1 MSLCYTNNHMKAGIV
16 ALIGRPNAG
25 KSTLLNTLLKQ
36 KVTITSPKPNTTRF
50 PIEAVY
56 EDERGQI
63 IFIDTPGLT
72 NDVLSEK
79 PHVVVYIV
87 DHTRQRGSEEN
98 QTLGI
103 VRKFGDIPKILVLNK
118 IDIERPSFR
127 AQYKFLEEEFTDH
140 LEVSGLL
147 GKHLKSLLEVLFTYL
162 PEGEK
167 LVDTEHMITP
177 LLNMD
182 SKTFISELVREKVF
196 LSTGQEIPYKVSVKT
211 HEVTERDNGSMYI
224 RTTITVDNDRHKQMI
239 IGSSGRKIKQ
249 IGMMARKELELATGK
264 KIYLEL
270 TVVSGD

>member
-1 MSLCYTNNHMKAGIV
+1 MKAGIV

-25 KSTLLNTLLKQ
+25 KSTLLNTLLQQ

-56 EDERGQI
+56 EDTQGQI

-79 PHVVVYIV
+79 PHVVAYLI
-87 DHTRQRGSEEN
+87 DHTRRRGSEEN

-103 VRKFGDIPKILVLNK
+103 VRKFGDIPKVLALNK
-118 IDIERPSFR
+118 IDVEKPSFR
-127 AQYKFLEEEFTDH
+127 SQYKFLEEEFDDH
-140 LEVSGLL
+140 LEVSGLT
-147 GKHLKSLLEVLFTYL
+147 GKHLKSFIDVLFKHL

-167 LVDTEHMITP
+167 LVDTDQMITP

-182 SKTFISELVREKVF
+182 SKTFIAELVREKVF
-196 LSTGQEIPYKVSVKT
+196 LSTGQEVPYRVGVKT
-211 HEVTERDNGSMYI
+211 LEVTERNNGSMYI
-224 RTTITVDNDRHKQMI
+224 RAVITTDNDRHKQMI
-239 IGSSGRKIKQ
+239 IGSGAKKIKQ
-249 IGMMARKELELATGK
+249 IGSMARKELELATGK

-270 TVVSGD
+270 TVQSSED